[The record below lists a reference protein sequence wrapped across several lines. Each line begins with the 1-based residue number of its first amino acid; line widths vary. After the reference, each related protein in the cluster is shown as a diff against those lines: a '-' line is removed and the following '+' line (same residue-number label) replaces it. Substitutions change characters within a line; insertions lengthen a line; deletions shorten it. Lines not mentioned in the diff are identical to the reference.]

1 MHPKLANRLLA
12 HSIDAATLS
21 GSRGKGA
28 SWSGTL
34 AFLAFMGVVIALLL
48 WADRAFV

>member
-21 GSRGKGA
+21 GSRNKEA
-28 SWSGTL
+28 SWSSTL
-34 AFLAFMGVVIALLL
+34 AFLAVMSALIVGVL
-48 WADRAFV
+48 WLDRAVV